1 MTGGGFIRMWTSL
14 LIIIIFKLRR
24 GSCLGCYLESGWL
37 KRNNYIKCTYLVRI
51 MGGQKSIPTFVDVC
65 GEGVNRLRD
74 LRQNSSHWIKEGGFE
89 GMGEAL
95 PSNMSKRLA
104 SSMSLSDDIPYK
116 QSGS

>member
-1 MTGGGFIRMWTSL
+1 MGYCAG
-14 LIIIIFKLRR
+14 
-24 GSCLGCYLESGWL
+24 SGWL
-37 KRNNYIKCTYLVRI
+37 KRNNYIKCTYLVWI
-51 MGGQKSIPTFVDVC
+51 MGGLKSISTFVDVC

-74 LRQNSSHWIKEGGFE
+74 LCQKSSHWIKEGGFE

-95 PSNMSKRLA
+95 LSNMSKRLA